1 MNAGSLVC
9 QALYWA
15 LPLCF
20 VFHLLFQESG
30 GNNYSA
36 ELSLNSRGG
45 QVQWAQIIGHWPL
58 CISLHVTSGR
68 WSLHVTSGH
77 WLLYVS
83 LHVTSNRV
91 LGVLLL
97 AGNGVLWFYSMCV
110 LLALVCVSQHFI
122 VFYCS
127 YSIQFRE
134 PVWTCLK
141 QLSSTK
147 REYVVSMT

>member
-1 MNAGSLVC
+1 MGTGYRPLATVYFTTCDIRLFVTVC
-9 QALYWA
+9 H
-15 LPLCF
+15 
-20 VFHLLFQESG
+20 VTS
-30 GNNYSA
+30 
-36 ELSLNSRGG
+36 
-45 QVQWAQIIGHWPL
+45 GHW
-58 CISLHVTSGR
+58 SLYVSLQVTSGR

-97 AGNGVLWFYSMCV
+97 AGNGVLWFYSMCI
-110 LLALVCVSQHFI
+110 LLALLCVSQHFV

-134 PVWTCLK
+134 PVWTGLK
-141 QLSSTK
+141 QLYATK
-147 REYVVSMT
+147 SVYVVSMT